1 MKNSFN
7 FIQIANWVYLIRTN
21 LKKFRLR
28 LDTEN
33 VSRDEAVKLLK
44 LQKYHL
50 ELIKDI
56 FNKRS
61 TLSGIQTDFLKNLTE
76 IKKSYGIEE

>member
-21 LKKFRLR
+21 LKKLRLR

-33 VSRDEAVKLLK
+33 VSRNEAIALLK

-56 FNKRS
+56 FNKQS
-61 TLSGIQTDFLKNLTE
+61 TLSGIQIDFLKNLTE